1 MMKRT
6 KVILKAAAVCCVLWM
21 LQTPMIVRADLIWEP
36 IEEELII
43 YEENSEEG
51 NGDVVLAGTGVA
63 ALVAATGVL
72 TAVLFKKKKND
83 KGEE

>member
-6 KVILKAAAVCCVLWM
+6 KAILKAAAVCCVLWM

-43 YEENSEEG
+43 YEET
-51 NGDVVLAGTGVA
+51 VQAAGSTSA
-63 ALVAATGVL
+63 Q
-72 TAVLFKKKKND
+72 TAFKS
-83 KGEE
+83 